1 MEIKF
6 KTLTLHNFKSHRD
19 LTVEFGDLTKITGD
33 NTKGKSSILEAIPWL
48 LYSVDVLGSK
58 SDPTPINYEYDHTLV
73 KLHFA
78 MDGKDVLLS
87 RGIEKGKATYYINDV
102 PSKAKEY
109 EELVKSLFD
118 KDLFLSLYNP
128 SYYFTLKWNEQREL
142 LLRYVSAPANKEV
155 FAQLPKQQAEKLGEL
170 VKKHSLADLE
180 KIHRDNKNK
189 KDKAYIAAQSKTKT
203 LQEQSYEEFNRLDHS
218 IDIQAAKEEMA
229 KLTEQIEQIERVT
242 KSADENN
249 RIYNEIESNI
259 DSLIKRRDK
268 MQKQAE
274 KLKDEKIEDICRV
287 CKQPLNNEARQA
299 AEAEKQQR
307 VDQFKEEYAAVVEKR
322 QKLEQDLK
330 KYAYIGLSVQL
341 DQLRE
346 FERERMKLWEHIQG
360 SQKYAQLEQQLAKAK
375 EDEADTLASL
385 NESIFIIDA
394 IKDFAAKEAEMM
406 ADKVQALFTT
416 LSLRLFKT
424 NKTDGEIKPD
434 FEIEM
439 DGKPYRKL
447 SLSESIRAGLELRD
461 VLSQQSG
468 IIAPCMVDNA
478 ESITR
483 FKQPNGQ
490 LIVSRVVP
498 GQELTIEMEDMK

>member
-1 MEIKF
+1 MIVKF

-33 NTKGKSSILEAIPWL
+33 NAKGKSSILEAIPWL

-78 MDGKDVLLS
+78 VDEKDVLLG
-87 RGIEKGKATYYINDV
+87 RGIEKGKATYYVNEV
-102 PSKAKEY
+102 PTKAKEFD
-109 EELVKSLFD
+109 EIVKSLFD
-118 KDLFLSLYNP
+118 KDLFLSLFNP
-128 SYYFTLKWNEQREL
+128 SYFFTLKWNEQREL
-142 LLRYVSAPANKEV
+142 ILRYTSTPSNKEV

-170 VKKHSLADLE
+170 VKKHSLTDLE

-189 KDKAYIAAQSKTKT
+189 KDKAYIAAQSRTKT
-203 LQEQSYEEFNRLDHS
+203 LQEQFDQQPQP
-218 IDIQAAKEEMA
+218 IDIQAAKEKAE
-229 KLTEQIEQIERVT
+229 KLTEQIKEIDKIIE
-242 KSADENN
+242 SADENN
-249 RIYNEIESNI
+249 QLINSIKNNI
-259 DSLIKRRDK
+259 DSLIQRRDEMK
-268 MQKQAE
+268 EQYE
-274 KLKDEKIEDICRV
+274 KLKDERIEDFCRV
-287 CKQPLNNEARQA
+287 CKQPLQDEARQA

-307 VDQFKEEYAAVVEKR
+307 VDQFKEEYVSVVEKR

-330 KYAYIGLSVQL
+330 KYAYIGISDQL
-341 DQLRE
+341 DQMRE
-346 FERERMKLWEHIQG
+346 FERERIKLWEQIQG
-360 SQKYAQLEQQLAKAK
+360 SQKYAQLEEQLAKAR

-385 NESIFIIDA
+385 NESIFIIDS
-394 IKDFAAKEAEMM
+394 IKAFSAKEAEMM
-406 ADKVQALFTT
+406 ADKVQALFIT
-416 LSLRLFKT
+416 LSLRLFKV
-424 NKTDGEIKPD
+424 NKGDGEIKPD

-490 LIVSRVVP
+490 LMTSQVVP
-498 GQELTIEMEDMK
+498 GQELTIETEDMK

>member
-1 MEIKF
+1 MKF
-6 KTLTLHNFKSHRD
+6 KTLSLHNFKSHRD

-33 NTKGKSSILEAIPWL
+33 NAKGKSSILEAIPWL
-48 LYSVDVLGSK
+48 LYSSDTLGSK
-58 SDPTPINYEYDHTLV
+58 VDPSPINYEYDHTLV

-78 MDGKDVLLS
+78 VDEKDVLLG
-87 RGIEKGKATYYINDV
+87 RGIEKGKATYYINEV
-102 PSKAKEY
+102 PTKAKEY

-203 LQEQSYEEFNRLDHS
+203 LQEQSYEQFNRLDHS
-218 IDIQAAKEEMA
+218 IDIQAAEEEMI

-242 KSADENN
+242 KSADRNN
-249 RIYNEIESNI
+249 RLFNEIESNI
-259 DSLIKRRDK
+259 DSLMQRRDVMK
-268 MQKQAE
+268 EQYE
-274 KLKDEKIEDICRV
+274 KLKDEKIEGTCRV
-287 CKQPLNNEARQA
+287 CRQPLQNEALKA
-299 AEAEKQQR
+299 AEDEKQQR
-307 VDQFKEEYAAVVEKR
+307 IDQFKQEYATLVDERK
-322 QKLEQDLK
+322 KLEQDLRK
-330 KYAYIGLSVQL
+330 HKYIDVSEQL
-341 DQLRE
+341 AKVRE
-346 FERERMKLWEHIQG
+346 LEQERSKWLERFRENP
-360 SQKYAQLEQQLAKAK
+360 KYAQLEQQLAKAK
-375 EDEADTLASL
+375 EDEEATLASL

-394 IKDFAAKEAEMM
+394 IKAFSAKEAELQ
-406 ADKVQALFTT
+406 AAKVQDLFTT
-416 LSLRLFKT
+416 LSIRLFKQ
-424 NKTDGEIKPD
+424 NKGDGEIKPD

-498 GQELTIEMEDMK
+498 GQELTIETEEEVNE

>member
-1 MEIKF
+1 MTF
-6 KTLTLHNFKSHRD
+6 KTLFLHNFKSHRD
-19 LTVEFGDLTKITGD
+19 LTVNFGEMTKITGD

-73 KLHFA
+73 KLHFTV
-78 MDGKDVLLS
+78 DEKDVLLG
-87 RGIEKGKATYYINDV
+87 RGIEKGKATYYINEV
-102 PSKAKEY
+102 PAKAKEY

-128 SYYFTLKWNEQREL
+128 SYYFTLKWSEQREL
-142 LLRYVSAPANKEV
+142 LLRYVSTPANKEV
-155 FAQLPKQQAEKLGEL
+155 FAQLPNQQTEKLAAL

-189 KDKAYIAAQSKTKT
+189 KDKAYIAAQSRTKT
-203 LQEQSYEEFNRLDHS
+203 LQEQFDQQPQP
-218 IDIQAAKEEMA
+218 IDIQAAKEKA
-229 KLTEQIEQIERVT
+229 DKLTEQIKEIDKIIE
-242 KSADENN
+242 SADENN
-249 RIYNEIESNI
+249 QLINSIKNNI
-259 DSLIKRRDK
+259 GSLMQRRDEMK
-268 MQKQAE
+268 EQYE
-274 KLKDEKIEDICRV
+274 KLKDERIEDICRV
-287 CKQPLNNEARQA
+287 CKQPLQDEARQA

-307 VDQFKEEYAAVVEKR
+307 VDQFKEEYASVVEKR
-322 QKLEQDLK
+322 KKLEQDLE
-330 KYAYIGLSVQL
+330 KYAYIGISDQL
-341 DQLRE
+341 DQMRE
-346 FERERMKLWEHIQG
+346 FERERMKLWEHIQEN
-360 SQKYAQLEQQLAKAK
+360 QKYAQLEQQLAKAK
-375 EDEADTLASL
+375 KDEEATLASL

-394 IKDFAAKEAEMM
+394 IKAFSAKEAEMM

-461 VLSQQSG
+461 VLSQQSE

>member
-19 LTVEFGDLTKITGD
+19 LTVEFGDLTKITGE

>member
-19 LTVEFGDLTKITGD
+19 LTVEFGDLTKITGE

-498 GQELTIEMEDMK
+498 GQELTIETEDIK